1 MFPRLQGT
9 RIKFSGVGR
18 KLPPTVVHAL
28 SPETCY
34 YVTSHDKLDFADVI
48 EVRDFEMER
57 VSW

>member
-1 MFPRLQGT
+1 MFPRVQGT

-18 KLPPTVVHAL
+18 KLPHTVVHAL
-28 SPETCY
+28 NPATCE